1 MAALKS
7 APNVITEAA
16 DPRAVR
22 RLAIAASPKVKQ
34 VVQVP
39 LTLTLDKVKERAEA
53 LNSEAKDL
61 LAAQKRHKVEAA
73 TGEQVRQ
80 IACLV
85 DLRQKRKELESQ
97 IEAIAADE
105 AAIAGQL
112 RNYMAENEVGKIMS
126 PIGNYCHE
134 PRSGGVSVRMP
145 CDAYT
150 LRT

>member
-1 MAALKS
+1 MAYVKS
-7 APNVITEAA
+7 APNVITEAS
-16 DPRAVR
+16 DPRSIR

-34 VVQVP
+34 AAP
-39 LTLTLDKVKERAEA
+39 LTLDKVKEQAET
-53 LNSEAKDL
+53 LNREAKDL
-61 LAAQKRHKVEAA
+61 LAARKRHKVEAA

-85 DLRQKRKELESQ
+85 DLRQKRKELEAQ
-97 IEAIAADE
+97 IDAIAADE

-112 RNYMAENEVGKIMS
+112 KNHMTEHEIGKLVS
-126 PIGNYCHE
+126 PLGSYCYE

>member
-1 MAALKS
+1 MASQVKS
-7 APNVITEAA
+7 AQNVIIEAS

-34 VVQVP
+34 AAAP
-39 LTLTLDKVKERAEA
+39 LTLESVKARAEA

-61 LAAQKRHKVEAA
+61 LAAQKRHKIETA
-73 TGEQVRQ
+73 TSEQVRQ

-85 DLRQKRKELESQ
+85 DLRQKRKELEAQ
-97 IEAIAADE
+97 IAAIASDE
-105 AAIAGQL
+105 TAIAGQL
-112 RNYMAENEVGKIMS
+112 KNFMTEHEIGKIVS
-126 PIGNYCHE
+126 PIGSYCYE

>member
-1 MAALKS
+1 MAGQVKS
-7 APNVITEAA
+7 APIVITEAS

-22 RLAIAASPKVKQ
+22 RLAIAASPRVTKQ
-34 VVQVP
+34 AAP
-39 LTLTLDKVKERAEA
+39 LTLDSVKARAEA

-61 LAAQKRHKVEAA
+61 LSARKRHKVETA
-73 TGEQVRQ
+73 TSDQVRQ

-85 DLRQKRKELESQ
+85 DLRQKRKELEAQ
-97 IEAIAADE
+97 IAAIASDE
-105 AAIAGQL
+105 TAIAGQL
-112 RNYMAENEVGKIMS
+112 KNFMTEHEIGKIVS
-126 PIGNYCHE
+126 PIGSYCYE

>member
-1 MAALKS
+1 MAGQVKS
-7 APNVITEAA
+7 APIVITEAS

-22 RLAIAASPKVKQ
+22 RLAIAASPRVTKQ
-34 VVQVP
+34 AAP
-39 LTLTLDKVKERAEA
+39 LTIEGVKERAEA
-53 LNSEAKDL
+53 LNSAAKDL
-61 LAAQKRHKVEAA
+61 LSAQKRHKVETA

-85 DLRQKRKELESQ
+85 DLRQKRKELEAQ
-97 IEAIAADE
+97 IATIASDE
-105 AAIAGQL
+105 TAIAGQL
-112 RNYMAENEVGKIMS
+112 KNHMTEHEIGKIVS
-126 PIGNYCHE
+126 PIGSYCYE

>member
-1 MAALKS
+1 MALKS
-7 APNVITEAA
+7 APNVIIEAS

-22 RLAIAASPKVKQ
+22 RLAIAASPRVTKQ
-34 VVQVP
+34 AAA
-39 LTLTLDKVKERAEA
+39 TLTLDAAKARVEA

-61 LAAQKRHKVEAA
+61 LSARKRHKVETA
-73 TGEQVRQ
+73 TSDQVRQ

-85 DLRQKRKELESQ
+85 DLRQKRKELEAQ
-97 IEAIAADE
+97 IAAIASDE
-105 AAIAGQL
+105 TAIAGQL
-112 RNYMAENEVGKIMS
+112 KNFMTEHEIGKIVS
-126 PIGNYCHE
+126 PIGSYCYE

>member
-1 MAALKS
+1 MASVKS
-7 APNVITEAA
+7 APNIIIEAS

-22 RLAIAASPKVKQ
+22 RLAIAASPRVTKQ
-34 VVQVP
+34 AAP
-39 LTLTLDKVKERAEA
+39 LTLESVKARAEA

-73 TGEQVRQ
+73 TSEQVRQ

-85 DLRQKRKELESQ
+85 DLRQRRKELEAQ
-97 IEAIAADE
+97 IAAITSDE
-105 AAIAGQL
+105 TAIAGQL
-112 RNYMAENEVGKIMS
+112 RNYMAENEIGKITS

>member
-7 APNVITEAA
+7 APHTVTEAS

-22 RLAIAASPKVKQ
+22 RLAIAASPRVTKQ
-34 VVQVP
+34 QAAP
-39 LTLTLDKVKERAEA
+39 LTLDGVKARAEA

-61 LAAQKRHKVEAA
+61 LSARKRHKVEAA

-85 DLRQKRKELESQ
+85 DLRQKRKELEAQ
-97 IEAIAADE
+97 IAAIASDE
-105 AAIAGQL
+105 TAIAGQL
-112 RNYMAENEVGKIMS
+112 KNFMTEHEIGKIVS
-126 PIGNYCHE
+126 PIGSYCYE

>member
-1 MAALKS
+1 MASVKS
-7 APNVITEAA
+7 APNIIIEAS

-22 RLAIAASPKVKQ
+22 RLAIAASPRVTKQ
-34 VVQVP
+34 AAP
-39 LTLTLDKVKERAEA
+39 LTLDGVKARAEA

-61 LAAQKRHKVEAA
+61 LSAQKRHKVEAA

-85 DLRQKRKELESQ
+85 DLRQKRKELEAQ
-97 IEAIAADE
+97 IAAIASDE
-105 AAIAGQL
+105 TAIAGQL
-112 RNYMAENEVGKIMS
+112 KNHMTEHEIGKIVS
-126 PIGNYCHE
+126 PIGSYCYE

>member
-7 APNVITEAA
+7 APHTVTEAS

-22 RLAIAASPKVKQ
+22 RLAIAASPRVTKQ
-34 VVQVP
+34 AAP
-39 LTLTLDKVKERAEA
+39 LTLDGVKARAEA

-61 LAAQKRHKVEAA
+61 LSARKRHKVEAA

-85 DLRQKRKELESQ
+85 DLRQKRKELEAQ
-97 IEAIAADE
+97 IAAITSDE
-105 AAIAGQL
+105 TAIAGQL
-112 RNYMAENEVGKIMS
+112 RNYMAENEIGKITS

>member
-1 MAALKS
+1 MASVKS
-7 APNVITEAA
+7 APNVIIEAS

-22 RLAIAASPKVKQ
+22 RLAIAASPRVTKQ
-34 VVQVP
+34 AAP
-39 LTLTLDKVKERAEA
+39 LTIDSVKARAEA

-61 LAAQKRHKVEAA
+61 LSAQKRHKVETA

-85 DLRQKRKELESQ
+85 DLRQKRKELEAQ
-97 IEAIAADE
+97 IAAIASDE
-105 AAIAGQL
+105 TAIAGQL
-112 RNYMAENEVGKIMS
+112 KNHMTEHEIGKIVS
-126 PIGNYCHE
+126 PIGSYCYE

>member
-1 MAALKS
+1 MAGQVKS
-7 APNVITEAA
+7 APIVITEAS

-22 RLAIAASPKVKQ
+22 RLAIAASPKIKQ
-34 VVQVP
+34 AAP
-39 LTLTLDKVKERAEA
+39 LTLDSVKARAEA

-61 LAAQKRHKVEAA
+61 LAAQKRHKIETA
-73 TGEQVRQ
+73 TSEQVRQ

-85 DLRQKRKELESQ
+85 DLRQKRKELEAQ
-97 IEAIAADE
+97 IAAITSDE
-105 AAIAGQL
+105 TAIAGQL
-112 RNYMAENEVGKIMS
+112 RNYMAENEIGKITS

>member
-1 MAALKS
+1 MASVKS
-7 APNVITEAA
+7 APNVITEAS
-16 DPRAVR
+16 DLRAVR

-34 VVQVP
+34 AVSLP
-39 LTLTLDKVKERAEA
+39 PLTLDKVKERVEA

-61 LAAQKRHKVEAA
+61 LSATKRHKVEAA

-85 DLRQKRKELESQ
+85 DLRQRRKELEAQ
-97 IEAIAADE
+97 IAAITSDE
-105 AAIAGQL
+105 TAIAGQL
-112 RNYMAENEVGKIMS
+112 KNHMTEHEIGKIVS
-126 PIGNYCHE
+126 PLGSYCYE

>member
-1 MAALKS
+1 MASVKS
-7 APNVITEAA
+7 APNVIIEAS

-22 RLAIAASPKVKQ
+22 RLAIAASPRVTKQ
-34 VVQVP
+34 AAP
-39 LTLTLDKVKERAEA
+39 LTLDSVRARAEA

-61 LAAQKRHKVEAA
+61 LAAQKRHKIEAA

-80 IACLV
+80 IACLA
-85 DLRQKRKELESQ
+85 DLRQRRKELEAQ
-97 IEAIAADE
+97 IAAIASDE
-105 AAIAGQL
+105 TAIAGQL
-112 RNYMAENEVGKIMS
+112 KNFMTEHEIGKIVS
-126 PIGNYCHE
+126 PIGSYCYE

>member
-1 MAALKS
+1 MASVKS
-7 APNVITEAA
+7 APNIIIEAS

-22 RLAIAASPKVKQ
+22 RLAIAASPKAKQ
-34 VVQVP
+34 AAAP
-39 LTLTLDKVKERAEA
+39 LTIDSVKARAEA

-61 LAAQKRHKVEAA
+61 LAAQKRHKIETA

-85 DLRQKRKELESQ
+85 DLRQRRKELEAQ
-97 IEAIAADE
+97 IAAITSDE
-105 AAIAGQL
+105 TAIAGQL
-112 RNYMAENEVGKIMS
+112 RNYMAENEIGKITS

>member
-1 MAALKS
+1 MAGQVKS
-7 APNVITEAA
+7 APIVITEAS

-22 RLAIAASPKVKQ
+22 RLAIAASPRVTKQ
-34 VVQVP
+34 AAP
-39 LTLTLDKVKERAEA
+39 LTLDSVKARAEA

-85 DLRQKRKELESQ
+85 DLRQRRKELEAQ
-97 IEAIAADE
+97 IAAITSDE
-105 AAIAGQL
+105 TAIAGQL
-112 RNYMAENEVGKIMS
+112 KNHMTEHEIGKIVS
-126 PIGNYCHE
+126 PIGSYCYE

>member
-7 APNVITEAA
+7 APHIVTEAS

-22 RLAIAASPKVKQ
+22 RLAIAASPKIKQ
-34 VVQVP
+34 AAP
-39 LTLTLDKVKERAEA
+39 LPLTLDKVKERAEA
-53 LNSEAKDL
+53 LNSAAKDL
-61 LAAQKRHKVEAA
+61 LAAQKRHKVETA

-85 DLRQKRKELESQ
+85 DLRQKRKELEAQ
-97 IEAIAADE
+97 IAAIASDE
-105 AAIAGQL
+105 TAIAGQL
-112 RNYMAENEVGKIMS
+112 KNHMTEHEIGKIVS
-126 PIGNYCHE
+126 PIGSYCYE

>member
-1 MAALKS
+1 MASVKS
-7 APNVITEAA
+7 APNVIIEAS

-22 RLAIAASPKVKQ
+22 RLAIAASPRVTKQ
-34 VVQVP
+34 AAP
-39 LTLTLDKVKERAEA
+39 LTLDSVRARAEA

-80 IACLV
+80 IACLA
-85 DLRQKRKELESQ
+85 DLRQRRKELEAQ
-97 IEAIAADE
+97 IAAITSDE
-105 AAIAGQL
+105 TAIAGQL
-112 RNYMAENEVGKIMS
+112 RNYMAENEIGKITS

>member
-1 MAALKS
+1 MAGQVKS
-7 APNVITEAA
+7 APIVITEAS

-22 RLAIAASPKVKQ
+22 RLAIAASPRVTKQ
-34 VVQVP
+34 AAP
-39 LTLTLDKVKERAEA
+39 LTLDGVKARAEA

-61 LAAQKRHKVEAA
+61 LSARKRHKVETA
-73 TGEQVRQ
+73 TSDQVRQ

-85 DLRQKRKELESQ
+85 DLRQKRKELEAQ
-97 IEAIAADE
+97 IAAIASDE
-105 AAIAGQL
+105 TAIAGQL
-112 RNYMAENEVGKIMS
+112 KNFMTEHEIGKIVS
-126 PIGNYCHE
+126 PIGSYCYE